1 MQAVPEANT
10 PRESRVVFAAE
21 FEKLQ
26 EVQSAVVDYVRQRM
40 GGGSVPD
47 CARICMDNLNIA
59 GMALGHIAPAME
71 YMRELREQAV
81 DSKLAEQGVKVDG

>member
-1 MQAVPEANT
+1 MQAVPETNT
-10 PRESRVVFAAE
+10 PKESRMVFEAE

-26 EVQSAVVDYVRQRM
+26 AVQSAIVDYVKQRM

-47 CARICMDNLNIA
+47 CARICMDHLNIA
-59 GMALGHIAPAME
+59 GMALGHLAPAMD
-71 YMRELREQAV
+71 YMQELREQAV